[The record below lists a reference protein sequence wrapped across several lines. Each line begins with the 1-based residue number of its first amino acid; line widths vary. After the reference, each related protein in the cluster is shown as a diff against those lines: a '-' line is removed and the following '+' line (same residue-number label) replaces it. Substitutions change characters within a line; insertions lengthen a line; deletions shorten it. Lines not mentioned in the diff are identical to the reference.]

1 MGLCPGSSQR
11 LRVVTDTEDG
21 MFYRLL
27 ALWNRYRALTTGLLI
42 VSALGLGAYLLEHL
56 VAR

>member
-1 MGLCPGSSQR
+1 M
-11 LRVVTDTEDG
+11 VTDTEDG